1 MKFFFSVVNIMVNSL
16 EYDYHKMLYKKFN
29 NKGNYRFF
37 HILDEA
43 DNITKKPKPKFI
55 LSNKMTK
62 RQEILIDKY
71 NDLLESIA
79 KKKAKKYFYADKDY
93 WSKLPKKLRGNDLT
107 YNDNIMCKVNSI
119 FSNHAK
125 KRLKERKI
133 DINSQNTVIKYVPNT
148 YNSVIAT
155 VFSKNKYNNKKKE
168 IKYKKN
174 INNGV
179 YSKKY
184 KKYFNII

>member
-1 MKFFFSVVNIMVNSL
+1 MVNSL

-29 NKGNYRFF
+29 NTGNYRFF

-43 DNITKKPKPKFI
+43 VNITKKAQFI
-55 LSNKMTK
+55 LSNKMTE
-62 RQEILIDKY
+62 RQEFLIDKY

-79 KKKAKKYFYADKDY
+79 KKKTKKYFYADKDY
-93 WSKLPKKLRGNDLT
+93 WSKLTKKLRGNDLT

-119 FSNHAK
+119 FTNHAK

-155 VFSKNKYNNKKKE
+155 VFSKKKNKYNNKKKR
-168 IKYKKN
+168 N
-174 INNGV
+174 
-179 YSKKY
+179 
-184 KKYFNII
+184 